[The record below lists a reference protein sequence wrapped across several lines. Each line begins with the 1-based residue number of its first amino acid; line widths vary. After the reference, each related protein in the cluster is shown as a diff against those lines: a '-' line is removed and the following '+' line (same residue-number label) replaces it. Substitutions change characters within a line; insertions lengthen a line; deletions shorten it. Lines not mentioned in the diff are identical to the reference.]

1 MADDLMQRPQAD
13 SGQAL
18 PVHPVVTSGA
28 TQTNANTGGM
38 VDRGVIGRY
47 LPQGNLVEVGWP
59 QPQNVVPPALGR
71 AVAETGR
78 LVGAGVNGFAN
89 APPVSAATDGA
100 RHAAAAA
107 MQYFVGHAEGV
118 LKGANAAAVG
128 AAPAPGEGANPD
140 NRIGQE
146 VMRPI
151 EGDPRL
157 GAAHPPAYGT
167 PSGNF
172 PGYAGD
178 GVSIS
183 PGPIGY
189 AGPVGGGGAAA
200 PQPGHFLGN
209 AAQSMGRNQFAQ
221 AFAGVPSFLVI
232 EALQAMKT
240 PSMDDQAR
248 AAAVDVARRS
258 AATGNPQAQ
267 AYLRDL
273 LEAEAL
279 GDIQP
284 TFRGMHQN
292 QQ

>member
-1 MADDLMQRPQAD
+1 
-13 SGQAL
+13 
-18 PVHPVVTSGA
+18 
-28 TQTNANTGGM
+28 
-38 VDRGVIGRY
+38 
-47 LPQGNLVEVGWP
+47 
-59 QPQNVVPPALGR
+59 
-71 AVAETGR
+71 
-78 LVGAGVNGFAN
+78 
-89 APPVSAATDGA
+89 
-100 RHAAAAA
+100 
-107 MQYFVGHAEGV
+107 
-118 LKGANAAAVG
+118 
-128 AAPAPGEGANPD
+128 
-140 NRIGQE
+140 
-146 VMRPI
+146 MRPI